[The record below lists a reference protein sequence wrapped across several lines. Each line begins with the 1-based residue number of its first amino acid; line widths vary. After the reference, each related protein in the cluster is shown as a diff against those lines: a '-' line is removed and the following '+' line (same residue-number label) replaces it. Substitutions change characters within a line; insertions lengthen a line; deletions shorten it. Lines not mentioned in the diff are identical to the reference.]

1 MDDIVKEYLPEASA
15 FIYVSNGE
23 NAGGILR
30 DRVRHFK
37 MRNAFS
43 LQK

>member
-1 MDDIVKEYLPEASA
+1 MDDIVKEYLPEAFA
-15 FIYVSNGE
+15 FIYVINSD
-23 NAGGILR
+23 NADGIKR